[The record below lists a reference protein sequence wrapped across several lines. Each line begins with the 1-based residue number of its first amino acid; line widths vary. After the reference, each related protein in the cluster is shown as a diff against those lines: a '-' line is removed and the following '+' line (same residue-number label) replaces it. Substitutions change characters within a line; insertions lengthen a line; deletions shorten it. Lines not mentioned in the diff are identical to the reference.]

1 MAEGRRSRW
10 EDTGSPK
17 RNTLGNNKG
26 RSVIPWT
33 VTVAIRVSIRN
44 RSVDSPDV
52 RHASHSRRDHHAG
65 QKQTAAK
72 SRAQYMQRLCKELL
86 TTRISSFQFPPLS
99 VGLTLEPPQSLY
111 AAG

>member
-1 MAEGRRSRW
+1 MDCNRSH
-10 EDTGSPK
+10 TGILIPSP
-17 RNTLGNNKG
+17 NKATQNP
-26 RSVIPWT
+26 IPT
-33 VTVAIRVSIRN
+33 PNRN